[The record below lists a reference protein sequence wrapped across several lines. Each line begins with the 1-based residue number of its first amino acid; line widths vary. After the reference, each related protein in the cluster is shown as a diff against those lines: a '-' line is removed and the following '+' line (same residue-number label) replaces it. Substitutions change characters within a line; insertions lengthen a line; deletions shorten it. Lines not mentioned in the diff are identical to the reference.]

1 MKIERK
7 YNAIQFL
14 FFAENVEKRKYATNN
29 VTRKSFI
36 KLKKRWLL
44 ALISQSS

>member
-1 MKIERK
+1 MKIERE

-14 FFAENVEKRKYATNN
+14 FFAESVEKRKNVTNN

-44 ALISQSS
+44 ALISQSN